1 MLKLLIA
8 DQNEEFVESL
18 SAFLTGRYQL
28 FTCGNGREALEILR
42 RERCDILVLD
52 PVLPEVD
59 GLGVLRTAIDENIL
73 PMVLMVSSFCSDF
86 LSIMAANLGVSY
98 VITKPAKMKFL
109 VDRIEDLDQALRP
122 QFQPL
127 RDRLFDLLLS
137 LNLTVR
143 HNGFLYLCE
152 AILLAVK
159 DPCQPVT
166 KVIYPAVARRCG
178 CTARQVERSI
188 RSALEYAWEHR
199 DDQIWQHYFGF
210 STRRPSNAAFIF
222 RLAEELRQPQRSEQ
236 AVAGR

>member
-18 SAFLTGRYQL
+18 SAFLAGRYQL

-52 PVLPEVD
+52 PVLPEID
-59 GLGVLRTAIDENIL
+59 GIGVLRAAIDENIL

-86 LSIMAANLGVSY
+86 LTFMAANLGVSY
-98 VITKPAKMKFL
+98 VIAKPAKMKFL
-109 VDRIEDLDQALRP
+109 VDRIEDMDHALRP
-122 QFQPL
+122 QLQPV
-127 RDRLFDLLLS
+127 RDHLFELLLS

-152 AILLAVK
+152 AILLAAK

-166 KVIYPAVARRCG
+166 KVLYPAVARRCG

-199 DDQIWQHYFGF
+199 DEQTWRRYFGF
-210 STRRPSNAAFIF
+210 SSRRPSNAVFIF
-222 RLAEELRQPQRSEQ
+222 RMAEELRQSQN
-236 AVAGR
+236 AGRVASGR